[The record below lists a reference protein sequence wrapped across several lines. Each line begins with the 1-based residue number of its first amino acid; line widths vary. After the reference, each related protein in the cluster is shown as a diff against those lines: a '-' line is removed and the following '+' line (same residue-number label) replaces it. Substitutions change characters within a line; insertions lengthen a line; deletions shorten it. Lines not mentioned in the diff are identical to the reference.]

1 MQLTR
6 FTDFGLRVLMYLA
19 AAPRELPATIPEIAD
34 RFAIS
39 RNHLVKVVHF
49 MAQQGWIVTTRGK
62 GGGLR
67 LARPAAEIHLG
78 AVVRALEPAHAL
90 IDCAEPPCALRGGCR
105 LKGVL
110 DAAEDAFYARLDA
123 VTLADLVVA
132 PTGPAI
138 VKLHGAALPQD

>member
-19 AAPRELPATIPEIAD
+19 VAPRDVPATIPEIAD

-67 LARPAAEIHLG
+67 LARPAAEINLG
-78 AVVRALEPAHAL
+78 AVVRLLEPAHAL
-90 IDCAEPPCALRGGCR
+90 IDCADPPCALRFGCR

-110 DAAEDAFYARLDA
+110 DSALDAFYATLDA
-123 VTLADLVVA
+123 VTLADLMQE
-132 PTGPAI
+132 PTGSAI
-138 VKLHGAALPQD
+138 VRLHGRSPQPA

>member
-19 AAPRELPATIPEIAD
+19 VAPRDVPATIPVIAE

-67 LARPAAEIHLG
+67 LARAPAEINLG
-78 AVVRALEPAHAL
+78 AVVRLLEPAHAL
-90 IDCAEPPCALRGGCR
+90 IDCADPPCALRFGCR

-110 DAAEDAFYARLDA
+110 DSALDAFYATLDA
-123 VTLADLVVA
+123 VTLADLMQE
-132 PTGPAI
+132 PTGSAI
-138 VKLHGAALPQD
+138 VRLHALSPPPA